1 MALLDWLIETLSIY
15 EILVHSVRQVTFNVL
30 SDSKWKIYKSFMELL
45 FIFKVKEVSVQ
56 ADEIKNIFS
65 SIDRKMIEV
74 EHMKERLQEMQ
85 NEKTALL
92 EKNTSRA
99 TRIAQMKCES

>member
-1 MALLDWLIETLSIY
+1 M
-15 EILVHSVRQVTFNVL
+15 
-30 SDSKWKIYKSFMELL
+30 
-45 FIFKVKEVSVQ
+45 Q
-56 ADEIKNIFS
+56 ADEIKKFFS
-65 SIDRKMIEV
+65 TIDRKVIEV